1 MSRRVA
7 VVGAGWAGLACAVQA
22 VHAGH
27 TVTVFEAARTPGGR
41 ARRVEADGGLALD
54 NGQHILIGAYRA
66 TLELMRSVGVDPQQV
81 LLRAPLALRFPD
93 GGGLAIPAGMK
104 PPMDLL
110 AGIAGARGWS
120 WRDRY
125 SLLHTALRW
134 RARRFA
140 CAPEQTVADL
150 CAGLRPRVVDE
161 LIAPLCVSAL
171 NVPVER
177 ASGAVFLRVLRDA
190 LFSEDDAGPPQVVLP
205 PSGGGPGTARPWG
218 PSSFGGADLLLPR
231 TDLGALLPDA
241 AMRWLSA
248 RGAAVHLGHRV
259 QALQPDGEGWRVD
272 SERFDRVVLAA
283 PAWESAR
290 LAHATGMADAATW
303 ARTAE
308 ALAHEGIAT
317 VYLRGAPSWPGLPML
332 ALRGGPAQFVFDRG
346 RLGGPTGLAA
356 FVVSACGEARDALEA
371 QVIGQARDELG
382 WTGLAPVQTIVE
394 KRATFACTPGLQR
407 PGARVAPGLL
417 ACGDHIEGPYP
428 ATLEGAVRSA
438 LEAAAQLD

>member
-1 MSRRVA
+1 MSRGVA

-22 VHAGH
+22 VRAGH
-27 TVTVFEAARTPGGR
+27 AVTVFEAARTPGGR

-54 NGQHILIGAYRA
+54 NGQHILIGAYRD
-66 TLELMRSVGVDPQQV
+66 TLALMRTVGVDPRQV

-93 GGGLAIPAGMK
+93 GGGLAIPEGMK

-125 SLLHTALRW
+125 SLLRTALRW

-140 CAPEQTVADL
+140 CAPDQTVADL
-150 CAGLRPRVVDE
+150 CADLRPRVVDE

-190 LFSEDDAGPPQVVLP
+190 LFSEP
-205 PSGGGPGTARPWG
+205 
-218 PSSFGGADLLLPR
+218 GGADLLLPR

-241 AMRWLSA
+241 ATHWLSA
-248 RGAAVHLGHRV
+248 RGAAVRLGHRV

-272 SERFDRVVLAA
+272 GERFDRVVLAA

-290 LAHATGMADAATW
+290 LAHATGVADAAAW

-346 RLGGPTGLAA
+346 RLGGPAGLAA

-417 ACGDHIEGPYP
+417 ACGDHIDGPYP